1 MSYRWIAAACLCAF
15 IMAGASAARPQMNWD
30 MLAYVALVRAWEG
43 ASPAQAHADAYA
55 DAKRLAEARG
65 MPERFDALVTGP
77 HRAVVAQDAGVFGE
91 QLPFYRSRPLYL
103 ATVAAAGVLSS
114 TLSRATVLVSVASI
128 LAFSLALLWFAV
140 RRLGAVEGSV
150 LAILFSLAPTTTD
163 AAGSSSPDGLAT
175 LMAGGAAMLL
185 VRGRMWAAAGV
196 LAGGVLVRTDLA
208 IFNVCLG
215 GAWLF
220 VVGWRQAW
228 KFTAAMGG
236 SLLLAKGVDFLA
248 GGYGYLALYHYTFIE
263 AYVSHPGALRGL
275 PIPPGVFVG
284 NLVRGVRYSLENGGL
299 WILLA
304 MIGLAAVLLQRGR
317 RVGHAASV
325 ALLAAVGCQTAIRF
339 LLFPEIDLRF
349 DAPGIAVLAV
359 VLAEAGS
366 IARKTF
372 IAGAR

>member
-1 MSYRWIAAACLCAF
+1 
-15 IMAGASAARPQMNWD
+15 MAGVSAARPQMNWD
-30 MLAYVALVRAWEG
+30 MLAYVALVRGWEG
-43 ASPAQAHADAYA
+43 APAVQAHADAYA
-55 DAKRLAEARG
+55 DAKRFAALRG
-65 MPERFDALVTGP
+65 LPERFDALVTGP
-77 HRAVVAQDAGVFGE
+77 HRTVVAQDAGVFGE

-103 ATVAAAGVLSS
+103 AIVAAAGVICS
-114 TLSRATVLVSVASI
+114 TLSGATVLVSVASV

-140 RRLGAVEGSV
+140 RGLGAVEGST

-185 VRGRMWAAAGV
+185 VRGWVWLAAGV
-196 LAGGVLVRTDLA
+196 LACAVLVRTDLA

-215 GAWLF
+215 GAWLL
-220 VVGWRQAW
+220 VAGWRRGW
-228 KFTAAMGG
+228 KFAAAMGG
-236 SLLLAKGVDFLA
+236 TLVLAKGVDFLA

-263 AYVSHPGALRGL
+263 AYVSHPGDLRGL

-304 MIGLAAVLLQRGR
+304 MIGLAGVLLRRG
-317 RVGHAASV
+317 AAWASPAFV
-325 ALLAAVGCQTAIRF
+325 ALVAAVGCQTAMRF

-349 DAPGIAVLAV
+349 DTPGIAVLAV
-359 VLAEAGS
+359 VLAGLLSRHAS
-366 IARKTF
+366 RA
-372 IAGAR
+372 